1 MGERNPTSE
10 TPRPLSVPVL
20 VAHVKRGYEDRRR
33 SIERQ
38 FGDLG
43 MPFEFMLD
51 GDIPDIDAELS
62 ARWFDPRFPSGPA
75 QSCAC
80 KHLLMYERI
89 AAAGWKGALIL
100 EDDIFLL
107 EGFARVFEASLEE
120 LRRRDGAALDT
131 AWISYEN
138 TGHVVPPRREM
149 RPGQMLYRSTT
160 TRCTGAY
167 YIGFAAAAA
176 LLHEASTRKVDKAI
190 DCWVEDMV
198 PILPDRLQIYW
209 CHPAVAE
216 QGSMNGRFDS
226 MDTRRRAGLWRRL
239 KWHADKV
246 YKSCL
251 ARFTS

>member
-1 MGERNPTSE
+1 MGDQNRISE
-10 TPRPLSVPVL
+10 TSQPLSVPVL
-20 VAHVKRGYEDRRR
+20 VAHVKHGFEDRRR

-38 FGDLG
+38 FRDLG
-43 MPFEFMLD
+43 IPFEFMLD
-51 GDIPDIDAELS
+51 GDIPDIDAEMS
-62 ARWFDPRFPSGPA
+62 ARWFDPRFPLGPA

-89 AAAGWKGALIL
+89 VKAGWEGALIL

-107 EGFARVFEASLEE
+107 EGFAPAFEASLQE
-120 LRRRDGAALDT
+120 LRRQDGAVLGA

-138 TGHVVPPRREM
+138 TGHVVPPRQEM
-149 RPGQMLYRSTT
+149 KQGQMLYRSTT

-167 YIGFAAAAA
+167 YIGFAAASA
-176 LLHEASTRKVDKAI
+176 LLHEASTRKVDKPI

-209 CHPAVAE
+209 CHPAIAE

-226 MDTRRRAGLWRRL
+226 MDSRRRAGVWRSF
-239 KWHADKV
+239 KWKVDKL
-246 YKSCL
+246 YKSFL
-251 ARFTS
+251 ARFR

>member
-1 MGERNPTSE
+1 MGDRHPISK
-10 TPRPLSVPVL
+10 TPQPLSAPVL
-20 VAHVKRGYEDRRR
+20 VAHVKQGFEDRRR

-38 FGDLG
+38 FTDLG

-51 GDIPDIDAELS
+51 GDIPDIDAEMS
-62 ARWFDPRFPSGPA
+62 ARWFDPRFPLGSE

-89 AAAGWKGALIL
+89 VKAGWEGALIL
-100 EDDIFLL
+100 EDDILLL
-107 EGFARVFEASLEE
+107 EGFAPAFEASLREV
-120 LRRRDGAALDT
+120 RRRGNAVLGT

-149 RPGQMLYRSTT
+149 KQGQMLYRATT

-167 YIGFAAAAA
+167 YIGCIAAAA

-198 PILPDRLQIYW
+198 PILPDGLQIYW
-209 CHPAVAE
+209 CHPAIAE

-226 MDTRRRAGLWRRL
+226 MDSRRRAGVWRRL
-239 KWHADKV
+239 KWKIDKL
-246 YKSCL
+246 YKHFRR
-251 ARFTS
+251 RFT